1 MRTTSDR
8 IRHAI
13 GFEIIGLL
21 IYAPLSSLLFGYE
34 LHTMGIITLVASLIA
49 TAWNF
54 VYNLWFDKALLA
66 WRGTTGKT
74 LPIRVAHALLFEGG
88 LLVLF
93 LPLLAWYL
101 GITLWQAF
109 IMDIAMS
116 VFYVVYGFVYNWVY
130 DKAFPD
136 DFAT

>member
-1 MRTTSDR
+1 
-8 IRHAI
+8 
-13 GFEIIGLL
+13 
-21 IYAPLSSLLFGYE
+21 
-34 LHTMGIITLVASLIA
+34 MGIITLVASLIA